1 MGYID
6 VENLSYSYSIGGKN
20 ILSNVNLS
28 IDKGDIVLIMGESGS
43 GKSTLLRSLT
53 GSIPHFYGGEIS
65 GRVLYEGKS
74 LSDMTQRERASKIA
88 MVFQS
93 PESQIIMDKV
103 HKEVAFSLENIAVPE
118 ATIRRRVFEALQFL
132 KLLPLAYEDTEKL
145 SGGEKHKVVLAS
157 VLAMKTDVIIL
168 DEPTSQLDPQSSE
181 EFINLLKKI
190 NQELG
195 KTIIIVEQKIDYIY
209 DIADKIV
216 ILEKGSVEFI
226 GSKKEFY
233 NRGYEGFLPMYL
245 KIARQ
250 FDFTDVSDIRDM
262 RRQLELYLRDKK
274 PTNRMLCNSDI
285 TREVVL
291 EVSNMNVKID
301 NKIILKDINLE
312 FKQGKIYSILGEN
325 GAGKSTLL
333 KAIMN
338 LVKYSGSIKFKDKKL
353 YKLKPSQIAH
363 NIGYVSQNPNDYISK
378 DTVYDE
384 VKFTL
389 DNFGIEDVSKVDNIL
404 KELGIFNIRNK
415 NPRDISE
422 GEKERV
428 AIASILIM
436 DTEIILLDEPSKGL
450 DYTSKKVLGYILKD
464 LKEKGKTIIMVSHD
478 IDYVAEYSDDIV
490 LLLNGEIID
499 RGRTEDILREGIYY
513 TSTVN
518 RLCNGAFTFKE
529 LCEYE

>member
-6 VENLSYSYSIGGKN
+6 IENLSYSYSIGGKN
-20 ILSNVNLS
+20 ILSNINLT
-28 IDKGDIVLIMGESGS
+28 IDKGDIVLVMGESGS
-43 GKSTLLRSLT
+43 GKSSLLRTLT
-53 GSIPHFYGGEIS
+53 GAIPHFYGGEIS
-65 GRVLYEGKS
+65 GRVLYEDKA
-74 LSDMTQRERASKIA
+74 LSDMTQRERATKIA

-103 HKEVAFSLENIAVPE
+103 HKEVAFSLENIGVSE
-118 ATIRRRVFEALQFL
+118 TTIKRRVFEALQFL
-132 KLLPLAYEDTEKL
+132 KLLPFAYEDIEKL
-145 SGGEKHKVVLAS
+145 SGGEKQKVVLAS

-195 KTIIIVEQKIDYIY
+195 KTIIIVEQKVDYIY

-216 ILEKGSVEFI
+216 ILEEGTVEFI
-226 GSKKEFY
+226 GSKQEFY
-233 NRGYEGFLPMYL
+233 NRGYEEFLPMYL
-245 KIARQ
+245 KIAKQ

-262 RRQLELYLRDKK
+262 RRQLELYLRNKK
-274 PTNRMLCNSDI
+274 PVDRMLCNSDI
-285 TREVVL
+285 TEEVIL
-291 EVSNMNVKID
+291 DIRNMNVKID
-301 NKIILKDINLE
+301 NKIILRDINLD
-312 FKQGKIYSILGEN
+312 FTRGKIYSILGEN

-338 LVKYSGSIKFKDKKL
+338 LVKYNGTIKFADKKL
-353 YKLKPSQIAH
+353 CKLKPSQIAH

-389 DNFGIEDVSKVDNIL
+389 DNFGIEDISEVDNIL
-404 KELGIFNIRNK
+404 TELGIYHIRDK

-428 AIASILIM
+428 AIASILVM
-436 DTEIILLDEPSKGL
+436 DTKVILLDEPSKGL
-450 DYTSKKVLGYILKD
+450 EYTSKKMLGDILKG

-478 IDYVAEYSDDIV
+478 IDYVAEYSDDII

-499 RGRTEDILREGIYY
+499 RGATRDILSEGIYY

-518 RLCNGAFTFKE
+518 RLWNGAFTLKE

>member
-6 VENLSYSYSIGGKN
+6 IENLSYSYRIGANKV
-20 ILSNVNLS
+20 LSDINLS
-28 IDKGDIVLIMGESGS
+28 IDKGEIVLIMGESGS
-43 GKSTLLRSLT
+43 GKSSLLRTLT
-53 GSIPHFYGGEIS
+53 GAIPHFYGGEIS

-74 LSDMTQRERASKIA
+74 LSDMTQRERASKVA

-118 ATIRRRVFEALQFL
+118 NTIRRRVFEALQFL
-132 KLLPLAYEDTEKL
+132 KLLPYAYKDIDNL
-145 SGGEKHKVVLAS
+145 SGGEKQKVVLAS

-195 KTIIIVEQKIDYIY
+195 KTIIIVEQKVDYIY
-209 DIADKIV
+209 DIADKI
-216 ILEKGSVEFI
+216 ILLKEGKVDFI
-226 GSKKEFY
+226 GTRQELYKR
-233 NRGYEGFLPMYL
+233 NDARFLPMYL

-250 FDFTDVSDIRDM
+250 FHFTDIRDIRDV
-262 RRQLELYLRDKK
+262 RRQLEIYLQDKRRIS
-274 PTNRMLCNSDI
+274 NESSNIDI
-285 TREVVL
+285 EEKVIL
-291 EVSNMNVKID
+291 DIHNMNVRIE
-301 NKIILKDINLE
+301 NKDILKDINIE
-312 FKQGKIYSILGEN
+312 FCEGKIYSILGEN

-338 LVKYSGSIKFKDKKL
+338 LIRYNGTIKLRDKKL
-353 YKLKPSQIAH
+353 SKIKSSEIAH
-363 NIGYVSQNPNDYISK
+363 YIGYVSQNPNDYISK

-389 DNFGIEDVSKVDNIL
+389 DNFGIDNTTQVDEVL
-404 KELGIFNIRNK
+404 KELGIDNLRDK

-428 AIASILIM
+428 AIASILVM
-436 DTEIILLDEPSKGL
+436 NTDIILLDEPSKGL
-450 DYTSKKVLGYILKD
+450 DYESKKKLGDILNH
-464 LKEKGKTIIMVSHD
+464 LKEQGRTIIMVSHD
-478 IDYVAEYSDDIV
+478 IDYVAEYSDNII

-499 RGRTEDILREGIYY
+499 KGKTRDILSEGIYY

-518 RLCNGAFTFKE
+518 RLYSGAFTLEE
-529 LCEYE
+529 LSEYE